1 MFKGKKIASFLNYQ
15 TTIFGFIILSFLFDF
30 IDKVEIFYKI
40 DFIKFNRY
48 LKIVFVS
55 YSFIFILC
63 HKQYVLKTI
72 KYAIYTFLII
82 SVVFLLKFN
91 YSNLYVNEYLR
102 YAFVFVTFPL
112 IYYPYFIKDSEFFYR
127 VYIILK
133 SFIILNVIV
142 IALGFIFEI
151 KGFQSYSS
159 GRFGFNGFILSQG
172 VTPYIYLSAT
182 IIFWLMKDKK
192 MMVLIVLI
200 SVLSGIKGVYFA
212 EFVLFCLLILC
223 SKKLKKQ
230 SKALILGLIFIGFSF
245 FTLVLL
251 NQTIFKN
258 LIDSKGWLSAIFSL
272 RTEYTI
278 ELLNKITTENFN
290 VLIGVIKLDK
300 VRLELQ
306 VVDIFLFLGI
316 LGMATYIF
324 FMYSFYNDI
333 IKRTYSIVFFITTIC
348 LSGLIGNLFYI
359 PMASIL
365 FFLTLFT
372 LESNITTI
380 VTK

>member
-1 MFKGKKIASFLNYQ
+1 MFKGKKIGSFLNYQ
-15 TTIFGFIILSFLFDF
+15 TIIFGFIILSFLFDF

-72 KYAIYTFLII
+72 KYAVYTFLII

-91 YSNLYVNEYLR
+91 YSNLYINEYLR

-112 IYYPYFIKDSEFFYR
+112 IYYPYFNKDSEFFYR

-172 VTPYIYLSAT
+172 GVTPYIYLSAT

-192 MMVLIVLI
+192 
-200 SVLSGIKGVYFA
+200 
-212 EFVLFCLLILC
+212 
-223 SKKLKKQ
+223 
-230 SKALILGLIFIGFSF
+230 
-245 FTLVLL
+245 
-251 NQTIFKN
+251 
-258 LIDSKGWLSAIFSL
+258 
-272 RTEYTI
+272 
-278 ELLNKITTENFN
+278 
-290 VLIGVIKLDK
+290 
-300 VRLELQ
+300 
-306 VVDIFLFLGI
+306 
-316 LGMATYIF
+316 
-324 FMYSFYNDI
+324 
-333 IKRTYSIVFFITTIC
+333 
-348 LSGLIGNLFYI
+348 
-359 PMASIL
+359 
-365 FFLTLFT
+365 
-372 LESNITTI
+372 
-380 VTK
+380 